1 VIGDRRAELLGLRA
15 RDRLQG
21 RLVLLDIPDFQ
32 VVARL
37 GGRTGAQDDAVEDR
51 FPQQPLILDHAR
63 VGQEFLEVNPHAV
76 GVGGIGRAEIDQ
88 EHADTFRPGFRR
100 SGASNGNDHGHVGA
114 FARCTILVKTTGGS
128 LLSHPLRVGGTMTV
142 AEWCVFGT
150 LMLSLLTIASVKW
163 ISFRRFD
170 NSKPRDPAFYE
181 DPIRAR
187 ALGAHQN
194 GIEAFPFFAVAVLL
208 AEFRLGPLRLI
219 DELAVLFLI
228 VRIAY
233 VFTYLGN
240 RPTLR
245 SILWSVGFA
254 INVAIFFLP
263 AIKGYLP
270 V

>member
-1 VIGDRRAELLGLRA
+1 
-15 RDRLQG
+15 
-21 RLVLLDIPDFQ
+21 
-32 VVARL
+32 
-37 GGRTGAQDDAVEDR
+37 
-51 FPQQPLILDHAR
+51 
-63 VGQEFLEVNPHAV
+63 
-76 GVGGIGRAEIDQ
+76 
-88 EHADTFRPGFRR
+88 
-100 SGASNGNDHGHVGA
+100 
-114 FARCTILVKTTGGS
+114 
-128 LLSHPLRVGGTMTV
+128 MTV

-150 LMLSLLTIASVKW
+150 LLLYLLTIGSIKS
-163 ISFRRFD
+163 IGIRRFD
-170 NSKPRDPAFYE
+170 NSRPRDPDFYQ

-245 SILWSVGFA
+245 SILWSIGFA
-254 INVAIFFLP
+254 INIGIFFLP
-263 AIKGYLP
+263 ALRGYLP

>member
-1 VIGDRRAELLGLRA
+1 
-15 RDRLQG
+15 
-21 RLVLLDIPDFQ
+21 
-32 VVARL
+32 
-37 GGRTGAQDDAVEDR
+37 
-51 FPQQPLILDHAR
+51 
-63 VGQEFLEVNPHAV
+63 
-76 GVGGIGRAEIDQ
+76 
-88 EHADTFRPGFRR
+88 
-100 SGASNGNDHGHVGA
+100 
-114 FARCTILVKTTGGS
+114 
-128 LLSHPLRVGGTMTV
+128 MTV

-150 LMLSLLTIASVKW
+150 LMLYLLTIASVKW
-163 ISFRRFD
+163 IGHQRFD
-170 NSKPRDPAFYE
+170 NAKPRDPDFYE

-245 SILWSVGFA
+245 SILWSLGFA
-254 INVAIFFLP
+254 INIAIFFLP
-263 AIKGYLP
+263 ALRGYLP